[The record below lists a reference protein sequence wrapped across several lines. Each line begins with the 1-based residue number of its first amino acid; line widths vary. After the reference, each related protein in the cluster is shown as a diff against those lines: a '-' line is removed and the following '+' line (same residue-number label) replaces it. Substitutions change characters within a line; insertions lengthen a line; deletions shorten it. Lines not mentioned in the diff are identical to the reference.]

1 MAPINWYAII
11 ATADP
16 FFAFLA
22 SAAAIAAIIAATAD
36 PFFAFLAA
44 TTIIFAIMTA
54 IMYAVE
60 QVYINW
66 IAKKD
71 AKAKAEAKAE
81 AEAKAKAAKK
91 RADDEN
97 MKQVIKRQEDYL
109 SGGYNDYRKN

>member
-22 SAAAIAAIIAATAD
+22 SAAAIAAIIAAATAD

-97 MKQVIKRQEDYL
+97 MKKYDEMQEAFFG
-109 SGGYNDYRKN
+109 GGY

>member
-54 IMYAVE
+54 IMYAVD
-60 QVYINW
+60 QVYIKW
-66 IAKKD
+66 VAKKN
-71 AKAKAEAKAE
+71 AEAKAE
-81 AEAKAKAAKK
+81 AEAEAKAEAEAAKK

-97 MKQVIKRQEDYL
+97 MKKFVERQ
-109 SGGYNDYRKN
+109 

>member
-22 SAAAIAAIIAATAD
+22 SAAAIAAIIAAATAD

-54 IMYAVE
+54 IMYAVD
-60 QVYINW
+60 QVYIKW
-66 IAKKD
+66 VAKKN
-71 AKAKAEAKAE
+71 AEAKAE
-81 AEAKAKAAKK
+81 AEAEAKAEAEAAKK

-97 MKQVIKRQEDYL
+97 MKKFVERQ
-109 SGGYNDYRKN
+109 